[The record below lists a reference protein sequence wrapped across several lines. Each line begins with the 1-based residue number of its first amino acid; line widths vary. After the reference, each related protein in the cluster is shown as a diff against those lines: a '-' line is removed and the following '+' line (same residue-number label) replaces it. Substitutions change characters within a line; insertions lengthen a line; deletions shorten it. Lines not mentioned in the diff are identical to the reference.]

1 MLTIK
6 EKKKN
11 PKQYLTNW
19 NFKKKNVFDTLRL
32 VLTSNMEKYVLL
44 YS

>member
-6 EKKKN
+6 EKKK
-11 PKQYLTNW
+11 LSSIWIIETL
-19 NFKKKNVFDTLRL
+19 KKKCFYTLRL
-32 VLTSNMEKYVLL
+32 VLTSNGEKYVLL